1 MLTYVAPAKVNLAL
15 HVEPPRSDGY
25 HPLESLVQTIQWC
38 DTLTF
43 SEGEGSDSIDVE
55 GEAIEPEKN
64 LVTKALGAVRAV
76 GGLRPQAVTLQKDI
90 PVGAGLGGGSSDAAA
105 ALTAAGKIAGFVDLA
120 PLALKV
126 GADVPLFL
134 TGGTLMMRGIG
145 EVIEPL
151 RPLGSFALAVAVPDF
166 GLDTG
171 DVYARWDQLEGPRG
185 DVIPVERLPPAL
197 RDGIPIRNDLTPAAL
212 DLEPG
217 LGDFMADLRSSW
229 EGPVAMTGSG
239 SGCFG
244 FFATL
249 DEAQDAA
256 KASGVLVAR
265 GVELRPRGVAIAD

>member
-25 HPLESLVQTIQWC
+25 HPLDSLVQTIEWC

-212 DLEPG
+212 DLEPR